1 MACRMAQGLTE
12 SCPDTE
18 GGRLDRGEESGRERE
33 GLNKVTEEMDGREEE
48 REGWRER

>member
-1 MACRMAQGLTE
+1 MAQGLTE

-18 GGRLDRGEESGRERE
+18 WGRLDRGEESGRERE
-33 GLNKVTEEMDGREEE
+33 GLNKVREEMDGREEE